1 MKQGAGGLL
10 FKWVTSIQFQPSDEL
25 KQKNEVQ
32 AMTEITFYRQQRRDG
47 SIRSGLELN
56 GEPQFGLIQSWP
68 SETSDDDLSMV
79 LDWYIDLTIQSPNP
93 IDHSDPEQT
102 KNELLKLQASIQHGL
117 NQLANSMGA
126 GVDFESPVLW
136 SKFPELS
143 EGFHVEMVCRASS
156 RISSRQLMRE
166 INEFANHWLEYLGNL
181 KQLTVV

>member
-1 MKQGAGGLL
+1 
-10 FKWVTSIQFQPSDEL
+10 L
-25 KQKNEVQ
+25 KKNEVQ

-117 NQLANSMGA
+117 KQLANTMGA
-126 GVDFESPVLW
+126 GVDFESPVIW

-156 RISSRQLMRE
+156 RITSRQLMRE

>member
-1 MKQGAGGLL
+1 
-10 FKWVTSIQFQPSDEL
+10 
-25 KQKNEVQ
+25 
-32 AMTEITFYRQQRRDG
+32 
-47 SIRSGLELN
+47 
-56 GEPQFGLIQSWP
+56 
-68 SETSDDDLSMV
+68 MV

-126 GVDFESPVLW
+126 GVDFESPVIW

-156 RISSRQLMRE
+156 RITSRQLMRE

>member
-1 MKQGAGGLL
+1 
-10 FKWVTSIQFQPSDEL
+10 
-25 KQKNEVQ
+25 
-32 AMTEITFYRQQRRDG
+32 MTEITFYRQQRRDG

-93 IDHSDPEQT
+93 IDSSDPDQT

-136 SKFPELS
+136 KNFPELS
-143 EGFHVEMVCRASS
+143 DGYEIELVCRASN
-156 RISSRQLMRE
+156 RISSRQLMNE
-166 INEFANHWLEYLGNL
+166 IHGFAHHWLEYLGSL

>member
-1 MKQGAGGLL
+1 L
-10 FKWVTSIQFQPSDEL
+10 T
-25 KQKNEVQ
+25 KNEVQ

-126 GVDFESPVLW
+126 GVDFESPVIW

-156 RISSRQLMRE
+156 RITSRQLMRE

>member
-1 MKQGAGGLL
+1 
-10 FKWVTSIQFQPSDEL
+10 
-25 KQKNEVQ
+25 
-32 AMTEITFYRQQRRDG
+32 MTEITFYRQQRRDG

-68 SETSDDDLSMV
+68 LETSDDDLSMV

-102 KNELLKLQASIQHGL
+102 KNELLKLQTSIQHGL

>member
-1 MKQGAGGLL
+1 
-10 FKWVTSIQFQPSDEL
+10 
-25 KQKNEVQ
+25 
-32 AMTEITFYRQQRRDG
+32 MTEITFYRQQRRDG

-117 NQLANSMGA
+117 NQLENSMGA
-126 GVDFESPVLW
+126 GVDFESPVIW

-156 RISSRQLMRE
+156 RITSRQLMRE
-166 INEFANHWLEYLGNL
+166 INEFANHWLEYLGNS

>member
-1 MKQGAGGLL
+1 
-10 FKWVTSIQFQPSDEL
+10 L
-25 KQKNEVQ
+25 KKNGVQ

-166 INEFANHWLEYLGNL
+166 IHEFANHWLEYLGNL